1 MMSAVT
7 SEKLT
12 RFFTIFFVLAFFAY
26 LFGPLIV
33 MGMSAFNT
41 SEFPRISPWDCFTVE
56 WFEVLTKDTDLMTLH
71 HCHISNPDPGC
82 RTGYIHPGVLGPYGQ
97 DVQCRL

>member
-1 MMSAVT
+1 MMIPAQT

-12 RFFTIFFVLAFFAY
+12 RVFTLLFVLVFFAY

-41 SEFPRISPWDCFTVE
+41 SDFPRISPWDCFTVE
-56 WFEVLTKDTDLMTLH
+56 WFEVLTKDTDLMT
-71 HCHISNPDPGC
+71 
-82 RTGYIHPGVLGPYGQ
+82 
-97 DVQCRL
+97 

>member
-1 MMSAVT
+1 MIPAQT

-12 RFFTIFFVLAFFAY
+12 RIFTLLFVLAFFAY

-41 SEFPRISPWDCFTVE
+41 SSFPRISPWDCFTVE
-56 WFEVLTKDTDLMTLH
+56 WFEVLRNDSDLIDGL
-71 HCHISNPDPGC
+71 IP
-82 RTGYIHPGVLGPYGQ
+82 
-97 DVQCRL
+97 

>member
-1 MMSAVT
+1 MIIPAQT

-12 RFFTIFFVLAFFAY
+12 RVFTLLFVLVFFAY

-41 SEFPRISPWDCFTVE
+41 S
-56 WFEVLTKDTDLMTLH
+56 
-71 HCHISNPDPGC
+71 
-82 RTGYIHPGVLGPYGQ
+82 
-97 DVQCRL
+97 